1 MAQPQPRRRRITSA
15 HVIALIALI
24 VSLGGGAYAVTT
36 APKNSVNS
44 KSVIDESLLGKDV
57 KNGTLT
63 GNDVNA
69 STLGQVPTAKTL
81 QGKVPG
87 DFVRAT
93 DYRRANFSL
102 FDNTNDA
109 LATRLVIDQPGAF
122 LKVTAV
128 CFLGGAGGN
137 QLLGGIGITSSSNL
151 WAVSS
156 SAGASETRIGPG
168 QVRTIAQVGLSSH
181 SLQKNAYWSAH
192 AGDLITGLAAVHINP
207 SVDGSHE
214 CRFGYARF
222 GI

>member
-1 MAQPQPRRRRITSA
+1 MPRWSRGRITSA
-15 HVIALIALI
+15 HVIALIALF

-93 DYRRANFSL
+93 DYRRANFS
-102 FDNTNDA
+102 
-109 LATRLVIDQPGAF
+109 P
-122 LKVTAV
+122 
-128 CFLGGAGGN
+128 
-137 QLLGGIGITSSSNL
+137 
-151 WAVSS
+151 
-156 SAGASETRIGPG
+156 
-168 QVRTIAQVGLSSH
+168 RTTP
-181 SLQKNAYWSAH
+181 W
-192 AGDLITGLAAVHINP
+192 P
-207 SVDGSHE
+207 RGS
-214 CRFGYARF
+214 
-222 GI
+222 

>member
-1 MAQPQPRRRRITSA
+1 MPRWSRGRITSA
-15 HVIALIALI
+15 HVIALIALF

-63 GNDVNA
+63 GTDVNA
-69 STLGQVPTAKTL
+69 ATLGQVPNAKTL

-87 DFVRAT
+87 DFVRAV

-109 LATRLVIDQPGAF
+109 LATRLVIDQPGGF
-122 LKVTAV
+122 LKVVAA

-137 QLLGGIGITSSSNL
+137 QLLGGISITSSSNL
-151 WAVSS
+151 WAVDS
-156 SAGASETRIGPG
+156 SAGASETRIGPN
-168 QVRTIAQVGLSSH
+168 QVRTIVQAGLSSH
-181 SLQKNAYWSAH
+181 SIQKNAYWSAH
-192 AGDLITGLAAVHINP
+192 AGNLLTGLAAVHINP
-207 SVDGSHE
+207 SVDGSQDCPHGL
-214 CRFGYARF
+214 RP
-222 GI
+222 